1 VSSDFDYFASQR
13 GPTNAAAPA
22 APWVPAARAS
32 ASPWAR
38 AADSAWAPPAQLDQR
53 FGSSIGEWQPVST
66 PQGGQFTPA
75 PRSSRRPLAMIVVLA
90 VAVIAGPAFYISTRT
105 HPVPL
110 PTTLAGLPKLSLP
123 SAQAHELDS
132 DMHSLRSDGVHDVSF
147 GAYGSLSG
155 EQPGLVVVAGRTPST
170 VPDFNQLAGAVGQV
184 GQVSGVTVAPE
195 TLTSGASTF
204 ECATITT
211 QGQSIPFCAWQGAH
225 AVLLGFGEQISA
237 QDTADALEQTRLRA
251 NLS

>member
-13 GPTNAAAPA
+13 GPMNAAAPA
-22 APWVPAARAS
+22 APWVPAAPTS
-32 ASPWAR
+32 ASPWAP
-38 AADSAWAPPAQLDQR
+38 AAASAPPAQLDQR
-53 FGSSIGEWQPVST
+53 FGSSIGEWQAVST

-75 PRSSRRPLAMIVVLA
+75 PRSSRRPLAIIAVLA
-90 VAVIAGPAFYISTRT
+90 VAAIAGAAFYASTRT

-132 DMHSLRSDGVHDVSF
+132 DMHSLRTDGAHDVTF
-147 GAYGSLSG
+147 GVYGSLSG
-155 EQPGLVVVAGRTPST
+155 DQPGLVVVAGRTQST

-184 GQVSGVTVAPE
+184 GQVSGVTVAPQ

-204 ECATITT
+204 ECATITS
-211 QGQSIPFCAWQGAH
+211 QGRSIPLCAWQGTH

>member
-1 VSSDFDYFASQR
+1 MSSDFDFFASQR

-22 APWVPAARAS
+22 
-32 ASPWAR
+32 
-38 AADSAWAPPAQLDQR
+38 SAWAPAAQLDPR
-53 FGSSIGEWQPVST
+53 FGSSIGDWQPVST
-66 PQGGQFTPA
+66 PQGEQFTA
-75 PRSSRRPLAMIVVLA
+75 VTRSSRWPLALIVVLV
-90 VAVIAGPAFYISTRT
+90 VAVIAGSAFYISTHT
-105 HPVPL
+105 NPVPL

-132 DMHSLRSDGVHDVSF
+132 DMHSLRTDGVHDVSF
-147 GAYGSLSG
+147 GVYGSLSG

-170 VPDFNQLAGAVGQV
+170 VPEFSQLAEAIGQV
-184 GQVSGVTVAPE
+184 GQASGVTVARQ

-204 ECATITT
+204 ECATIAT
-211 QGQSIPFCAWQGAH
+211 QGRSIPFCAWQGTH

-237 QDTADALEQTRLRA
+237 QDTADALEQARLRA